1 MISLSKIIPLFQ
13 HFLPQTH
20 LSTSLKPNTKQ
31 LFLLLPSVAYRLEQR
46 IYLQSVQKWKGQDKK
61 KKKSV
66 ILYHPRDLKI
76 GLFWLHSTGTISNFS
91 GKSHLMTFPKGSLT
105 CSFLIRINGGKKSF
119 LFPFTPGFRWLFSL
133 LVFILILSESQIF
146 VLILRSQTDKIRK
159 MIGRAGD
166 VLTTLNLKI
175 CIFKWWYPGKYKHK
189 TFKMKSCLSHNF
201 HLSSLEC

>member
-1 MISLSKIIPLFQ
+1 MTDFFLIKMISLSKIIPLFQ
-13 HFLPQTH
+13 HFLLQTH

-46 IYLQSVQKWKGQDKK
+46 IYVQSVQKWKGQDKK

-119 LFPFTPGFRWLFSL
+119 FFLSCQDFGGYLAFLFLFWFS
-133 LVFILILSESQIF
+133 VK
-146 VLILRSQTDKIRK
+146 V
-159 MIGRAGD
+159 
-166 VLTTLNLKI
+166 
-175 CIFKWWYPGKYKHK
+175 KYL
-189 TFKMKSCLSHNF
+189 C
-201 HLSSLEC
+201 